1 MNNGNFFMLVTNF
14 YIEILLDLAK
24 GCCLVVVE
32 KLTAGKAL
40 ETRVTLRSLVHL
52 QFNSSISLWVHKESW
67 RGAFVSQT
75 KH

>member
-40 ETRVTLRSLVHL
+40 ETRVTLRSLVH
-52 QFNSSISLWVHKESW
+52 Q
-67 RGAFVSQT
+67 
-75 KH
+75 